1 MDNIYVTNKENK
13 MYKVI
18 KEANWTDSKGKVRNF
33 YSYVKANSIEEATK
47 YSAQKWG
54 LDNIKEV
61 IELQS

>member
-1 MDNIYVTNKENK
+1 

-18 KEANWTDSKGKVRNF
+18 KESNWTDSKGKVRNF
-33 YSYVKANSIEEATK
+33 YSFVRSNSIEEATK

>member
-1 MDNIYVTNKENK
+1 

-33 YSYVKANSIEEATK
+33 YSFVRANSIEEATK

-54 LDNIKEV
+54 LDNIKEITEV
-61 IELQS
+61 HNGYYQAEWKEC

>member
-1 MDNIYVTNKENK
+1 

-18 KEANWTDSKGKVRNF
+18 KEANWKDSKGKVRNF
-33 YSYVKANSIEEATK
+33 YSFVRANSIEEG

-61 IELQS
+61 IELTN

>member
-1 MDNIYVTNKENK
+1 

-18 KEANWTDSKGKVRNF
+18 KEATWKKNGITTNF
-33 YSYVKANSIEEATK
+33 FSYVKANSIEEATK

-61 IELQS
+61 VELQS